1 MSKPLVSIQNLTA
14 GYNGTPVLKNVNLDI
29 HPKDFLGVIGP
40 NGGGKTTLSK
50 VLLGILNPFS
60 GQVSFPS
67 GRPNIGYLPQVSQI
81 DHSFPVTVKEVILS
95 GMARPKTWW
104 KTLKKEH
111 KEKADYLINKTGLS
125 GLGNRPV
132 GQLSGGQFQRALLAR
147 AIINDPQLLVL
158 DEPDTFVD
166 RSFEGEL
173 YTLLEELNKT
183 MAIFLISHDIGTIS
197 SMVKTIACVNGTLH
211 YHPSNVLTADVLK
224 VYNCPIDL
232 IAHGPV
238 PHRVLKDHE

>member
-1 MSKPLVSIQNLTA
+1 MSQPLVSIKNITA
-14 GYNGTPVLKNVNLDI
+14 GYNDSPVLQYVDLDI
-29 HPKDFLGVIGP
+29 YPKDFLGVIGP

-50 VLLGILNPFS
+50 VLLGVLKPFS
-60 GQVSFPS
+60 GQVIFPQ
-67 GRPNIGYLPQVSQI
+67 GRPNIGYLPQVSQT
-81 DHSFPVTVKEVILS
+81 DHSFPVTVMDVLLS
-95 GMARPKTWW
+95 GLATPANWW
-104 KTLKKEH
+104 KSLKKDQ
-111 KEKADYLINKTGLS
+111 KAKARDLITKTGLD
-125 GLGNRPV
+125 GMADRPV
-132 GQLSGGQFQRALLAR
+132 GELSGGEFQRALLGR

-173 YTLLEELNKT
+173 YQLLAELNKT

-211 YHPSNVLTADVLK
+211 YHPSNVLTEDVLK
-224 VYNCPIDL
+224 VYNCPFDL
-232 IAHGPV
+232 IAHGPI